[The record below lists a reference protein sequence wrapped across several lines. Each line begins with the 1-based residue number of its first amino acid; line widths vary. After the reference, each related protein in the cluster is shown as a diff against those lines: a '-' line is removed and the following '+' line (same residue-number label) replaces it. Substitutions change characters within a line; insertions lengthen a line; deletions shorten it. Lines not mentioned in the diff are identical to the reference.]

1 MTQRLNFSGRKVLV
15 TGGARGIGLE
25 LSRQLID
32 QGASVLAVG
41 SNKAHLDRL
50 AIASPGKVHTIT
62 ADLGEPRGATTV
74 AEWVQEQHPDCS
86 VVINNAAIMR
96 HDDLTVGM
104 EGQEELIA
112 HEIAINMTAP
122 LQLCTALTPMLARA
136 PGGGVIANISSGLAL
151 APIPDAS
158 VYCGT
163 KAGLSNFT
171 RSFRDQCRAKNLP
184 IQVTDVIMTLV
195 DTTLSKPGS
204 AKKYPPAQAAAD
216 VLEGLAAGKQEIW
229 VEKTKLLRLIFRIS
243 PAAAYRLMRGH

>member
-1 MTQRLNFSGRKVLV
+1 MAQRLNFAGRKVLV

-41 SNKAHLDRL
+41 SNKGHLDNL
-50 AIASPGKVHTIT
+50 AIAFPGKVHTFA
-62 ADLGEPRGATTV
+62 ADLGEPRGATSI

-86 VVINNAAIMR
+86 VLINNAAIMR
-96 HDDLTVGM
+96 HDDLTAGT

-112 HEIAINMTAP
+112 HEIAINLTAP
-122 LQLCTALTPMLARA
+122 LQLCAALLPILAGA

-171 RSFRDQCRAKNLP
+171 RSFRDQCRARNLSV
-184 IQVTDVIMTLV
+184 QVTDVVMTLV
-195 DTTLSKPGS
+195 DTTLSKHGS

-216 VLEGLAAGKQEIW
+216 VLAGLATGRQEIW

-243 PAAAYRLMRGH
+243 PAAAYGLMRGH

>member
-1 MTQRLNFSGRKVLV
+1 
-15 TGGARGIGLE
+15 
-25 LSRQLID
+25 
-32 QGASVLAVG
+32 
-41 SNKAHLDRL
+41 
-50 AIASPGKVHTIT
+50 
-62 ADLGEPRGATTV
+62 
-74 AEWVQEQHPDCS
+74 
-86 VVINNAAIMR
+86 
-96 HDDLTVGM
+96 
-104 EGQEELIA
+104 
-112 HEIAINMTAP
+112 MTAP